1 MLEANGPGM
10 ASMNCL
16 VNDRPVM
23 PPGPEACLLMTKTG
37 CHNRAIAALAHRR
50 LCVMFAMLHDG
61 KPFQE
66 VTR

>member
-23 PPGPEACLLMTKTG
+23 PPGPAVSG
-37 CHNRAIAALAHRR
+37 R
-50 LCVMFAMLHDG
+50 
-61 KPFQE
+61 
-66 VTR
+66 